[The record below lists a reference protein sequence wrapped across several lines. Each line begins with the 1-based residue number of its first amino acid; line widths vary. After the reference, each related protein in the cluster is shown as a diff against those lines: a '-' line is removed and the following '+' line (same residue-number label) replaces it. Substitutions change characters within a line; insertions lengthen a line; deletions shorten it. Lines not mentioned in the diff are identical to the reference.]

1 MMIHFKPFLEDS
13 FLIIDWSWSFIE
25 IIEAEVTGI
34 DWTWNTA
41 LKYSIGCSKMIMKKF
56 WADLEFLKW
65 MMFFEMINAL
75 E

>member
-1 MMIHFKPFLEDS
+1 MM
-13 FLIIDWSWSFIE
+13 IDWSWSFTE
-25 IIEAEVTGI
+25 IIEAEVIGI

-56 WADLEFLKW
+56 WTDLEFLKW
-65 MMFFEMINAL
+65 MMFFEIINAL